1 MPSTEKEKEKESE
14 LELELELESEKEFNL
29 ECSLCKDIFRE
40 PKTLGCLHSF
50 CLECLEV
57 YIERN
62 HSNIGLKCPICRT
75 PFQPQSKDQLANLST
90 DSFLFNA
97 LNFHNSLKNS
107 VSKDNNQRLLCSDGE
122 HEATSYCLDCQDYL
136 CEICS
141 KSHKAMKVTKNH
153 QLISIEEMKNQSQTN
168 IISKSN
174 SQVYC
179 QIHQQKEI
187 ELFCDDCQESICSLC
202 ISKHPSHK
210 VLALSDVIGNEKQ
223 LLIDLINQVHFSF
236 LFFFFVSFLILFF
249 FTWLNKKIKGE
260 TKRERIKRRNLK
272 M

>member
-1 MPSTEKEKEKESE
+1 MASIEKEIESE
-14 LELELELESEKEFNL
+14 LDL

-50 CLECLEV
+50 CLECLEI

-62 HSNIGLKCPICRT
+62 HSNIELKCPICRT
-75 PFQPQSKDQLANLST
+75 PFQYESIDQLANLAT

-97 LNFHNSLKNS
+97 LNFHNSLNNSISEYKN
-107 VSKDNNQRLLCSDGE
+107 QQLLCSDE
-122 HEATSYCLDCQDYL
+122 ENEATSYCLDCQDYL

-141 KSHKAMKVTKNH
+141 KSHKTMKVSKNH
-153 QLISIEEMKNQSQTN
+153 QLISIEEMKNQTQIN
-168 IISKSN
+168 VISKSN

-179 QIHQQKEI
+179 QIHQNEDIK
-187 ELFCDDCQESICSLC
+187 LFCEDCKESICSLC

-236 LFFFFVSFLILFF
+236 FFFLFLFLSFFF
-249 FTWLNKKIKGE
+249 FTWLNK
-260 TKRERIKRRNLK
+260 TK
-272 M
+272 